1 MNRRSSLKGDVK
13 KQTPHVDTE
22 AFFSSIGFF
31 GWVWN
36 SDDSHSHNTEMEVSA
51 ASPQLSQRTTGMR
64 HRACSLGGL
73 KRALGWQSC
82 EHMNYRGLTA
92 HLAVV
97 KRLVFNCAFMRVT
110 RVANHVVPPVLLHS
124 LLSAVTS
131 NSKLLNVRGEPL
143 HFLSKKICPSYRKTN
158 SIALQGYINWVTESL
173 WRTEALLT
181 HIHGAMCLLNEIS
194 TRK

>member
-1 MNRRSSLKGDVK
+1 MWKSKHHTWILRHFSQVLDSLGEFGTATIPTLTIQKWRYR
-13 KQTPHVDTE
+13 QPHPNYRNVQL
-22 AFFSSIGFF
+22 
-31 GWVWN
+31 GWDIALVVWGGWRGLWGGRV
-36 SDDSHSHNTEMEVSA
+36 VSTW
-51 ASPQLSQRTTGMR
+51 TTGV
-64 HRACSLGGL
+64 
-73 KRALGWQSC
+73 
-82 EHMNYRGLTA
+82 LTA

-131 NSKLLNVRGEPL
+131 NSKLLNVRGKPL

-158 SIALQGYINWVTESL
+158 SIALQGYINWVTESV